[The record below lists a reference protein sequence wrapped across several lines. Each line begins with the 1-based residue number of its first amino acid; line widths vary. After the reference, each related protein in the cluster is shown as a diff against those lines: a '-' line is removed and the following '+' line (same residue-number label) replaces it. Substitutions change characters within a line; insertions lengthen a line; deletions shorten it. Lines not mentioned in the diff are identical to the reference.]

1 MEFLEL
7 IRHRGSVPNLVD
19 LPAGVSCLADA

>member
-7 IRHRGSVPNLVD
+7 IRHRGDVPSGV
-19 LPAGVSCLADA
+19 PAAAGLTCVND